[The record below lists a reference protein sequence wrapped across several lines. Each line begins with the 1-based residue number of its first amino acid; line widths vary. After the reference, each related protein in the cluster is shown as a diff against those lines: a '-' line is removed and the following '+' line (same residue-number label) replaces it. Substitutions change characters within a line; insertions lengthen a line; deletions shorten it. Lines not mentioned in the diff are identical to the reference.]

1 MSIEMTDIESAEK
14 EEYLGLQTY
23 DTEADYEMPSDCP
36 DEHRGYGSGKMVN
49 IFFNLFSFFFS

>member
-1 MSIEMTDIESAEK
+1 MTDIESAEK

-49 IFFNLFSFFFS
+49 IFFNLFAFFFS